1 MGSGGEKMSNIFSF
15 NGATEAG
22 YSQPPP
28 IANPEQAKSTIPKGL
43 LRKERAGWPTASE
56 TELVR
61 HFTRL
66 SRRNFGIDT
75 GFYPLGSVR

>member
-1 MGSGGEKMSNIFSF
+1 MSNIFSF

-28 IANPEQAKSTIPKGL
+28 IANSGQARSTIPKGL

-56 TELVR
+56 PEMKKSFNWR
-61 HFTRL
+61 E
-66 SRRNFGIDT
+66 
-75 GFYPLGSVR
+75 